1 MLVVVV
7 VVGVVE
13 LVEVRLDGTCRSS
26 KYEGPDALAAV
37 PVGAVHV
44 QFVQESRYVVAVTA
58 HRTYQVS
65 SVHDKITGICA
76 VVVEA
81 E

>member
-13 LVEVRLDGTCRSS
+13 LVEVCLDGTCRSS

-44 QFVQESRYVVAVTA
+44 ELM
-58 HRTYQVS
+58 
-65 SVHDKITGICA
+65 
-76 VVVEA
+76 
-81 E
+81 